1 MLRFC
6 FSFIIESGVNPCQ
19 FVSNSV
25 AIRSFS
31 IFFPEFLAY
40 AVLISADTHFA
51 PSCNQF
57 PWFFTIGTDHLA
69 IYGFSI
75 VLIPRI
81 KKQVGCNESLNGNL
95 PNSQKKARG
104 NVRKTAKIII
114 RASSWGQNSKE
125 NPYMPKLQQRSAT
138 RQKISDIL
146 CKNPPSAYSNRPHWK
161 RRTAQRFSFSIFYLL
176 FWSYASLLFFI
187 TIRYPS
193 ISTMPTGREIHAD
206 WTKPATM

>member
-1 MLRFC
+1 MIT
-6 FSFIIESGVNPCQ
+6 FSIIESVVSPCQ

-25 AIRSFS
+25 AIRCFS

-40 AVLISADTHFA
+40 AVLISADTHFD

-57 PWFFTIGTDHLA
+57 PWFFTVGTDHLA

-81 KKQVGCNESLNGNL
+81 KKQVGCNESLNDNL

-114 RASSWGQNSKE
+114 RASSWGQNSKG
-125 NPYMPKLQQRSAT
+125 NLYMPKLQQRSAA
-138 RQKISDIL
+138 RQKISGIL
-146 CKNPPSAYSNRPHWK
+146 CKNLQQRKGEPPSGSPFPY
-161 RRTAQRFSFSIFYLL
+161 SIFY
-176 FWSYASLLFFI
+176 FWSYASLFFFI
-187 TIRYPS
+187 TIKYPS
-193 ISTMPTGREIHAD
+193 VSTMPTGRVIHAD

>member
-1 MLRFC
+1 MIT
-6 FSFIIESGVNPCQ
+6 FSIIESVVSPCQ

-40 AVLISADTHFA
+40 AVLISADTHFD

-57 PWFFTIGTDHLA
+57 PWFFTVGTDHLA

-75 VLIPRI
+75 ALIPRI
-81 KKQVGCNESLNGNL
+81 KKQVGCNESLNDNL

-125 NPYMPKLQQRSAT
+125 NLYMPKLQQRSAA
-138 RQKISDIL
+138 RQKISGIL
-146 CKNPPSAYSNRPHWK
+146 CKNLPQRVFKPPTLEKENHRAVLLFHILS
-161 RRTAQRFSFSIFYLL
+161 SIFDIMLR
-176 FWSYASLLFFI
+176 FFSSSLSDI
-187 TIRYPS
+187 PVSAQCRPEGRS
-193 ISTMPTGREIHAD
+193 MQTGQSPQRCR
-206 WTKPATM
+206 